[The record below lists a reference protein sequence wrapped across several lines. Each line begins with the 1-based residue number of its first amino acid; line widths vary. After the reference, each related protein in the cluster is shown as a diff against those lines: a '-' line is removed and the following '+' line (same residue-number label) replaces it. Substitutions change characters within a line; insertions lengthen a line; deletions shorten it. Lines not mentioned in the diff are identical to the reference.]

1 MTDNLPKISIKIEA
15 DRKLSDDE
23 SARVLPAAF
32 ITTIVRILKK
42 RGDTD
47 ERIIAQVNSAVKIA
61 IGECNAN

>member
-15 DRKLSDDE
+15 DRGLSDDE

-32 ITTIVRILKK
+32 MTTIVRILKK

-47 ERIIAQVNSAVKIA
+47 ERIIAQ
-61 IGECNAN
+61 G

>member
-15 DRKLSDDE
+15 DRRLSDDE

-32 ITTIVRILKK
+32 MTTIVRILKK

-47 ERIIAQVNSAVKIA
+47 ERIIAQVNTAVRIA
-61 IGECNAN
+61 LEECS

>member
-15 DRKLSDDE
+15 GRRLSDDE

-32 ITTIVRILKK
+32 MTTIVRILKK

-47 ERIIAQVNSAVKIA
+47 ERIIAQVNTAVRIA
-61 IGECNAN
+61 LKECS

>member
-47 ERIIAQVNSAVKIA
+47 ERIIAQVNTAVKIA

>member
-15 DRKLSDDE
+15 DRRLSDDE

-32 ITTIVRILKK
+32 MTTIVRILKK

-47 ERIIAQVNSAVKIA
+47 ERIIAQVNTAVRIA
-61 IGECNAN
+61 LKECS